1 MSGTVTIEKNILE
14 DLVDE
19 TGQKARRL
27 SFSLKKKGKIIK
39 RRGSATEWSFR
50 SDEHTKKLAQK
61 NKLLHSNGINL
72 TGCYIAVI
80 AMEQN
85 CAIFTL
91 DKPFKKIQKNSK
103 VRLL

>member
-39 RRGSATEWSFR
+39 RRGSATEWGFR

-61 NKLLHSNGINL
+61 TSF
-72 TGCYIAVI
+72 YIEIV
-80 AMEQN
+80 
-85 CAIFTL
+85 
-91 DKPFKKIQKNSK
+91 
-103 VRLL
+103 